1 MIWQGFGGN
10 WKAPIETGTAAGSAA
25 NTGYMKTIEERND
38 SSEDEGLLGK
48 SRSGGPNA
56 VAAADALHGANCSA
70 HTRSSSSNGED
81 DDDDDDGF
89 DDDYDDDDFVADDS
103 VDAVAL
109 PPPPVVGSTA
119 ISSRTPFT
127 CVPDPPPST
136 SFSKAARAS
145 LASYDDI
152 AAATHRSSPPAGGMA
167 SYPVDSFI
175 TSDHKSA
182 APAPLSLEELAADD
196 YRHLERTA
204 SEAQILS
211 TIEEM
216 LLTARAPTSPSP
228 STLRGGRREEPL
240 ASSSSSTSSEAV
252 ISFLP
257 SFLPSLFPTFLP
269 SILFFLS
276 SNPFFFSSLL
286 SFLSSFLP
294 FFLPAILFSCLPSF
308 LPSLHDIHH

>member
-109 PPPPVVGSTA
+109 PPP
-119 ISSRTPFT
+119 
-127 CVPDPPPST
+127 
-136 SFSKAARAS
+136 
-145 LASYDDI
+145 L
-152 AAATHRSSPPAGGMA
+152 
-167 SYPVDSFI
+167 
-175 TSDHKSA
+175 
-182 APAPLSLEELAADD
+182 
-196 YRHLERTA
+196 
-204 SEAQILS
+204 
-211 TIEEM
+211 
-216 LLTARAPTSPSP
+216 
-228 STLRGGRREEPL
+228 
-240 ASSSSSTSSEAV
+240 SSEAPQ
-252 ISFLP
+252 FPLGLP
-257 SFLPSLFPTFLP
+257 SRAFQTRHRAPRFQKR
-269 SILFFLS
+269 
-276 SNPFFFSSLL
+276 
-286 SFLSSFLP
+286 
-294 FFLPAILFSCLPSF
+294 PAPV
-308 LPSLHDIHH
+308 